1 MPSVHGIMN
10 QDSQLASTR
19 NMVGTTVRIM
29 VAVIPSLNAILERRV
44 VQDVRTVMVA
54 EVPLK
59 NGNLENCR
67 KKRQEPESTNG
78 ETSAKPW
85 KTTEKM
91 QVRLRI

>member
-1 MPSVHGIMN
+1 
-10 QDSQLASTR
+10 
-19 NMVGTTVRIM
+19 
-29 VAVIPSLNAILERRV
+29 
-44 VQDVRTVMVA
+44 MVA